1 MREVLDNYVA
11 DMEELVGAENR
22 SIKVRADRLDIWYNM
37 KQIESPITQLE
48 STVMITSIGHNS
60 WASFGETDEMK
71 NRRQKEERNHNKL
84 KNIYSNV
91 MTGLVRRLKT
101 NVSGIWDLYND
112 YIKPF
117 EQLDDTYRSKLNKI
131 YNEQTS
137 DADKRKNAWT
147 GFKNIAGAFIKAF
160 AVVFVAAF
168 AAAVAPAWLVV
179 GAIAV
184 LAGGCS

>member
-1 MREVLDNYVA
+1 
-11 DMEELVGAENR
+11 MEEIERYAEENQ
-22 SIKVRADRLDIWYNM
+22 SLKVREDRLDIWYNI
-37 KQIESPITQLE
+37 KQIESPIAQLE
-48 STVMITSIGHNS
+48 STVMVTSIGHNS
-60 WASFGETDEMK
+60 WAPFGETDEMK
-71 NRRQKEERNHNKL
+71 NRRLKEERNHNKL

-131 YNEQTS
+131 YKEQTS

-147 GFKNIAGAFIKAF
+147 SFKNISGAFIKAF
-160 AVVFVAAF
+160 AINKVKQ
-168 AAAVAPAWLVV
+168 
-179 GAIAV
+179 AIKT
-184 LAGGCS
+184 